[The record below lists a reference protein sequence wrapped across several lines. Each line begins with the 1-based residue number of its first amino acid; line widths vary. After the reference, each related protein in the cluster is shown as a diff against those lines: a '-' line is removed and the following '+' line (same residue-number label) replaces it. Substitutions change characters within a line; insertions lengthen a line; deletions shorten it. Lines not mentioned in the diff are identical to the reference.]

1 MTDDRDNA
9 REDPK
14 RPEDVLRDGNLKASI
29 WRNEGE
35 RGEFFATTFARTH
48 KDNDGNIRDSHSFVG
63 ADLLKLSELARKTYD
78 RTNEIRREEFKSRR
92 KDENRAPERSRSE
105 PEK

>member
-1 MTDDRDNA
+1 MTNDRDNY

-63 ADLLKLSELARKTYD
+63 ADLLKLSELARKSYD
-78 RTNEIRREEFKSRR
+78 RTSEIRREEFKSRR
-92 KDENRAPERSRSE
+92 KEENRDHSRSRSDRE
-105 PEK
+105 R